1 MEASERHQ
9 LTLDRK
15 TPRGAQSSREIRL
28 LDPGA
33 IDYDSPGGLARLG
46 LMLGPV
52 LDRLTAVEMAP
63 GTDA

>member
-9 LTLDRK
+9 LTLDHK
-15 TPRGAQSSREIRL
+15 TPSGAPSPREVRL

-33 IDYDSPGGLARLG
+33 IDYDSARGLARLG

-63 GTDA
+63 GIDA